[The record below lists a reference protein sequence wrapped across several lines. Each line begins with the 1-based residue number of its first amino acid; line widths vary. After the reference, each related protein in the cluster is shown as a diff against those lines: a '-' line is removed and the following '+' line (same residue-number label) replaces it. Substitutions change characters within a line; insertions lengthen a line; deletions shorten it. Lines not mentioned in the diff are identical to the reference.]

1 MRNILFIFTFVAFI
15 ATNVSY
21 GCTTAVISGKYTADG
36 RPILWKHRDSGTDD
50 NKLMYFDDGRYSFV
64 GLVNAEDASH
74 QVWSG
79 ANETGFSIMNSASY
93 NLRQNDTTKIR
104 DREGIV
110 MRMALQYCA
119 SIQDFENLLDT
130 LSKPMGLEANF
141 GVIDANGAAA
151 YYETNDFTY
160 VKFDA
165 NDPKVAPLGYIIRT
179 NYSNTGKVNTGYG
192 FIRYQTTSELFYEA
206 AGANN
211 INISFLMNDVSRCLY
226 NSLTDIDLN
235 SNLPIDD
242 IHPEYKNISDCIVR
256 YSSTASIA
264 IKGVKE
270 GENPL
275 LTTMW
280 SMVGNPLSTVV
291 IPVWVNKN
299 LPDILSASNDEH
311 SQLCDWSMTLKHKM
325 FPINRGSGHSY
336 INMSV
341 VANKKNT
348 GIIQK
353 IHSFEKDLF
362 IISESLYSTFLSDD
376 NINNK
381 DLKKFYDDLDKKV
394 QEFYYR
400 DLL

>member
-376 NINNK
+376 NINDK